1 MDNVQ
6 ELLPLITNL
15 PTLEELK
22 AAAGEQIAV
31 LSQQR
36 AKLDG
41 ISTDLQKLIEAYNA
55 QKSLLGHAAHWY
67 GEQIWWLK
75 IIVSIIAAGIAILLY
90 IPFIISIAL
99 SFTISF
105 VLIDHHAVATI
116 RDRLIT
122 DDLVAQ
128 NNSVQEML
136 GLLNGTREN
145 LEHGLAVLCRMNQE
159 MGLEN
164 LKLRDN
170 VESITQQVEE
180 YSAINVSL
188 NKTIENLQANEAH
201 LTLQLVTL
209 SEELR
214 KYESMIADGSS
225 SFAEESQAFKAT
237 TASLEEDGRQ
247 LQLVAQTL
255 SHYVGRFPDMTGSV
269 LSSNNSSPADQHKQ
283 QEATNSALRD
293 SQKLLQEID
302 DIDLTDDY
310 LSSLESQTQAL
321 SPPRRTGLNIPG
333 NL

>member
-6 ELLPLITNL
+6 EFLPLITNL
-15 PTLEELK
+15 PSLEELK
-22 AAAGEQIAV
+22 AAADEQIAV

-36 AKLDG
+36 VKLDG
-41 ISTDLQKLIEAYNA
+41 ISTDLQKLIAAYNA
-55 QKSLLGHAAHWY
+55 QKSLLGHAALWY

-90 IPFIISIAL
+90 IPSIISIAL
-99 SFTISF
+99 SLAISF

-136 GLLNGTREN
+136 GLLNGTQDN
-145 LEHGLAVLCRMNQE
+145 LEHGLAVLCRMNHE

-170 VESITQQVEE
+170 VDRITQQIEE

-188 NKTIENLQANEAH
+188 NETIENLQANEVH
-201 LTLQLVTL
+201 LTMQLVTL

-214 KYESMIADGSS
+214 KYESMIADGSI
-225 SFAEESQAFKAT
+225 SFAKQSQAFKAT

-247 LQLVAQTL
+247 LQLVAQKL
-255 SHYVGRFPDMTGSV
+255 SRHVSQFPDMTGSV
-269 LSSNNSSPADQHKQ
+269 LSSNNSSPEDQHKQ
-283 QEATNSALRD
+283 KEATNSALRASQTLLEQID
-293 SQKLLQEID
+293 SIN
-302 DIDLTDDY
+302 TDHY
-310 LSSLESQTQAL
+310 LSSLESQAEAL
-321 SPPRRTGLNIPG
+321 SPPRRTGLNILG